1 PPVLLAPE
9 AALLD
14 ANRAARIRDV
24 HAIGERAGKTK
35 LSLALVGQSKVD
47 VSNWTQ
53 SLGWLGLAL
62 QVVGQRSLVCHLS
75 ARNDVCEGKHRYV
88 SLLGDGSQDAA
99 QKIGVE
105 HRERIAAEPR
115 HQVVGQALAGE
126 AARPGRLD
134 VGDQLGALV

>member
-1 PPVLLAPE
+1 MKCSRYIVPSLAIGSPPVLLAPE

-35 LSLALVGQSKVD
+35 LSLALVGQRKVD

-62 QVVGQRSLVCHLS
+62 QGFGQRT
-75 ARNDVCEGKHRYV
+75 
-88 SLLGDGSQDAA
+88 
-99 QKIGVE
+99 
-105 HRERIAAEPR
+105 
-115 HQVVGQALAGE
+115 LAGPPSTPTDRC
-126 AARPGRLD
+126 ACKRL
-134 VGDQLGALV
+134 A